1 MEQFNICS
9 HLGETGNLVPLKFL
23 HGCKVGV
30 SSKVN
35 ISFMNILYYYYFLLV
50 LFILSNGPEE
60 IGELLIIS
68 IGDGSL
74 CTVADDQGPVVFGH
88 SSYWL
93 HRVRTGRT

>member
-35 ISFMNILYYYYFLLV
+35 ISFMNILYYYYFTCIV
-50 LFILSNGPEE
+50 YSQQW
-60 IGELLIIS
+60 S
-68 IGDGSL
+68 
-74 CTVADDQGPVVFGH
+74 
-88 SSYWL
+88 
-93 HRVRTGRT
+93 